1 MDDIRLNS
9 IGTIH
14 SCFKEKF
21 GVPRQAGLVKEAPAT
36 LIFHPEY
43 ARVDAVRELERFS
56 HIWVLFV
63 FHLSVRDTWPEM
75 VRPPRLGGNRKVGVF
90 ASRSPFRPNPIG
102 MSAVKLDRIEITD
115 KGPILHL
122 KGVDMVDQTPVLDIK
137 PYLPY
142 SDIIKEATGGF
153 AHEAPIPVFEIRFSP
168 DADMTLNHMGKHNPD
183 LRNIIIQM
191 LGQDPRPAY
200 YENNAS
206 DHSKIFGI
214 RIFDHDVKWQV
225 RDHMILVLSLDP
237 VQT

>member
-1 MDDIRLNS
+1 MEFTLKP

-21 GVPRQAGLVKEAPAT
+21 GVPRQAGLVQDAPAT
-36 LIFHPEY
+36 LVFDPEY

-56 HIWVLFV
+56 HIWVIFV
-63 FHLSVRDTWPEM
+63 FHQAQSETWQEM

-102 MSAVKLDRIEITD
+102 MSAVKLNRVELTD

-142 SDIIKEATGGF
+142 SDSLPEACGGF
-153 AHEAPIPVFEIRFSP
+153 AEEAPAPIFEVSFSVEAEKSITALEHHFP
-168 DADMTLNHMGKHNPD
+168 DIKA
-183 LRNIIIQM
+183 IIVQM
-191 LGQDPRPAY
+191 LEHDPRPAY
-200 YENNAS
+200 YAGNEKDS
-206 DHSKIFGI
+206 TKIFGI
-214 RIFDHDVKWQV
+214 RLFDRDVKWRV
-225 RDHMILVLSLDP
+225 EGNLIRVLSLDP
-237 VQT
+237 VNA